1 MEYSKHLLTAIQ
13 GAAEFTKEH
22 NLELCTPE
30 TVLFY
35 ICDDND
41 FRKAFIN
48 CGGDIDILEPDLYDY
63 ITENIDRC
71 SSITTVQNSLALE
84 CALENAHLSAMN
96 SGSPSI
102 KIKHFIHGMWQIDDL
117 YAVYYIEKH
126 GISEADLLSALADIE
141 EEEVEEEED
150 DKHPSAFFQVFG
162 KRIEIPYTGEDDD
175 NDYEDD
181 DDDDDAPSYDRTPTY
196 AMQSFVSCLNDTLG
210 DVNPLIG
217 RQDELERTMQILC
230 RLDKNNALHI
240 GDPGVGKTAVMYG
253 LVKKIIAGDVPEPL
267 KNARVF
273 SFDIGGMLAGT
284 KYRGDF
290 EKRLKK
296 ALDQISDYDNPIIYI
311 DEIHNITGAG
321 ATGDGSLDAANI
333 IKPYLTD
340 GKIRFVGSTTYEEH
354 KKYFEKSKSLIRRF
368 QNVEIKEPSKD
379 ECIKILEGLISRYEN
394 FHGVKYANDV
404 IPYAVE
410 MSSKYI
416 NERFLP
422 DKAIDLID
430 EAGAYM
436 KLKQKPAETYE
447 DLKIWKPASEEKAE
461 IPVVDKDIINTVLTK
476 ICRVPVE
483 TVETEN
489 MDGVAGLEEKLSG
502 LIFGQDEAI
511 KQVVNTVKFSKAG
524 LSEENKPLA
533 SLLFVGPTGVGKTEI
548 ARLLALKLGLK
559 LIRFDMSEY
568 EEKHAVAKLIG
579 SPAGYVGYE
588 EGGLLTEEIRK
599 NPSSV
604 LLLDEIEKAHPDIYN
619 ILLQM
624 MDHATLTDNQGRKA
638 DFRNVIII
646 MTSNAGASCIG
657 KSVIG
662 FESRD
667 RDSSVVMEE
676 VKRIFQPEFRNR
688 LDRIVVFNGM
698 DDSMAEKIIGKKLGE
713 LADKLAVKNITLEYD
728 KAAAD
733 LIKKK
738 GISSEYGAR
747 EADRVIRN
755 EIKPLFV
762 DDILFGKLKTGGKVN
777 LSADGDK
784 FVINVDPGIADLQ
797 K

>member
-1 MEYSKHLLTAIQ
+1 MEYSERLLTALIN
-13 GAAEFTKEH
+13 AAEFTKKQK
-22 NLELCTPE
+22 LELCTPE
-30 TVLFY
+30 TVLYF
-35 ICDDND
+35 ICDDELFD
-41 FRKAFIN
+41 SAFTD
-48 CGGDIDILEPDLYDY
+48 CGGDTDFLEADLYDY
-63 ITENIDRC
+63 IENNIDRY
-71 SSITTVQNSLALE
+71 SSETNTVQNSLALE
-84 CALENAHLSAMN
+84 CALENAAISASN
-96 SGSPSI
+96 SGNHEI
-102 KIKHFIHGMWQIDDL
+102 EIKHFIHGMWQIEDL
-117 YAVYYIEKH
+117 YAVYFIEKQ
-126 GISEADLLSALADIE
+126 GVKETDLLCAIAELDDE
-141 EEEVEEEED
+141 EQLPEDVIIKKRNDTDDHTYYNVED
-150 DKHPSAFFQVFG
+150 D
-162 KRIEIPYTGEDDD
+162 E
-175 NDYEDD
+175 EDD
-181 DDDDDAPSYDRTPTY
+181 DDEFITGAESSRKSHRSTEG
-196 AMQSFVSCLNDTLG
+196 FVTCLNDSLG

-217 RQDELERTMQILC
+217 RTEELERTMQILC

-253 LVKKIIAGDVPEPL
+253 LVKKIVSGNVPEPL
-267 KNARVF
+267 KNARVY
-273 SFDIGGMLAGT
+273 SFDIGSMLAGT

-296 ALDQISDYDNPIIYI
+296 ALSDISRDENPVIYI
-311 DEIHNITGAG
+311 DEIHNIAGAG
-321 ATGDGSLDAANI
+321 ATGEGSFDAANLL
-333 IKPYLTD
+333 KPYLTD
-340 GKIRFVGSTTYEEH
+340 GKIRFVGATTYEEH

-379 ECIKILEGLISRYEN
+379 ECIKILEGLKSRYEK
-394 FHGVKYANDV
+394 FHGVKYADDV

-430 EAGAYM
+430 EAGAYL
-436 KLKQKPAETYE
+436 KLGLDRNENKDQGNDPHLSSVTEML
-447 DLKIWKPASEEKAE
+447 LKEAGAV
-461 IPVVDKDIINTVLTK
+461 PVVDRGIINAVLTK

-483 TVETEN
+483 TVETED
-489 MDGVAGLEEKLSG
+489 MAGIAGLEEKLSS
-502 LIFGQDEAI
+502 LIFGQNEAI

-524 LSEENKPLA
+524 LNDENKPLA

-548 ARLLALKLGLK
+548 ARLLAQKLGLK

-646 MTSNAGASCIG
+646 MTSNAGASRIG

-713 LADKLAVKNITLEYD
+713 LADKLAVKNIKLEYD

-762 DDILFGKLKTGGKVN
+762 DDILFGKLKNGGKVN

-784 FVINVDPGIADLQ
+784 FVINVDPGIADL
-797 K
+797 KK